1 MSDSGTLTIAAF
13 AVASSLVLLM
23 SMFRS
28 RGRRSLES
36 RLQEAGEGYQNSPD
50 SPRFATTRDLP
61 SGSPAALLMPK
72 DEQRQRRLRDRLIH
86 AGLYKRNSTAVFMT
100 LKLILVGFPVLL
112 GLGAS
117 SSGLVTVRQA
127 LFFGV
132 LAGGFGT
139 IIPGLWLDY
148 KKRRRQTEIMRALP
162 DALDVIV
169 VCVEGGLSLAG
180 AIARVSTELK
190 TAHRTLA
197 AEMGIVQREIQLGK
211 STGEALRGFANRF
224 DVEELRS
231 LSSVILQ
238 AERFGASIVNALRV
252 HADSLRMKRRQ
263 RAEEMAQ
270 KASVKLVFPTI
281 FFIFP
286 ALFVVI
292 MGPAV
297 FDIIEMFRQ
306 MQQRT

>member
-13 AVASSLVLLM
+13 TVTTTLVLLL

-28 RGRRSLES
+28 GRRRSLES
-36 RLQEAGEGYQNSPD
+36 RLQGAGEGHQNGGDMSY
-50 SPRFATTRDLP
+50 SAAAQEFAA
-61 SGSPAALLMPK
+61 GSPAALLMPK
-72 DEQRQRRLRDRLIH
+72 DEERQRRLRDRLIH
-86 AGLYKRNSTAVFMT
+86 AGLYKRNSTVFYAV
-100 LKLILVGFPVLL
+100 LKAVLVVFPVLL
-112 GLGAS
+112 GLVAS
-117 SSGLVTVRQA
+117 SAGVMTVKQA
-127 LFFGV
+127 LIFGV
-132 LAGGFGT
+132 FAGGFGT
-139 IIPGLWLDY
+139 LIPSLWLDY
-148 KKRRRQTEIMRALP
+148 KKAKRQTEILRALP

-180 AIARVSTELK
+180 AISRVSTELK

-211 STGEALRGFANRF
+211 STGEALQGFANRF

-231 LSSVILQ
+231 LASVILQ
-238 AERFGASIVNALRV
+238 AERFGASIVTALRV

-297 FDIIEMFRQ
+297 FDILEMFRQ
-306 MQQRT
+306 MRRM